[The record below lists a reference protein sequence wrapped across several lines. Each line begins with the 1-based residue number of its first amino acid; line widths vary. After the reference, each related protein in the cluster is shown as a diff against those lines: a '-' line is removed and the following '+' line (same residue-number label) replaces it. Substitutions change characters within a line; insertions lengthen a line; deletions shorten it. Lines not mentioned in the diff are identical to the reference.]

1 MHCTAKRGVYAVEAT
16 AAICG
21 AGGLPPLIVMLSS
34 TNSKVQRQA
43 ARALSNLAL
52 NGATTQPHFP
62 LFQRQFSLRCASPP
76 LLPAAAASLTGRA
89 FDRLQ
94 MIAWIRL

>member
-62 LFQRQFSLRCASPP
+62 LFQRHFSLRCASPP
-76 LLPAAAASLTGRA
+76 PPPPPPCCLLQRPALPEGRLIGC
-89 FDRLQ
+89 R
-94 MIAWIRL
+94 